1 MTTVRQLLHVRDLA
15 WQSPDGSFTLHVPE
29 FSVCAGD
36 RLAIT
41 GPSGCGKSTVLG
53 LLSMALHPTEYQVFT
68 LLDQPVNL
76 AETTAKFRTQ
86 KAALRAK
93 CIGFVPQMSALLPFL
108 SVHDN
113 IRLPLD
119 ILDKEDSVR
128 LKTLAQRL
136 DIEPCLARMPAQISV
151 GQRQRAAIARAL
163 VHSPPLLLADE
174 PTAALHPD
182 QAENVMHLLSAETAV
197 DGAVL
202 VVTHDPELARKT
214 GYTLIPAILNSKTTY
229 ISTAPKALV

>member
-1 MTTVRQLLHVRDLA
+1 MRDLT

-29 FSVCAGD
+29 LSVHAGD

-53 LLSMALHPTEYQVFT
+53 LLSLALQPAECQLFA
-68 LLDQPVNL
+68 LQGLPVNL
-76 AETTAKFRTQ
+76 METTAKTRAQ

-93 CIGFVPQMSALLPFL
+93 YFGFVPQMSALLPFL
-108 SVHDN
+108 SIQDN

-119 ILDKEDSVR
+119 ILNKEAPTR
-128 LKTLAQRL
+128 LRTLAQRL
-136 DIEPCLARMPAQISV
+136 DIEPCLTRMPARISV

-163 VHSPPLLLADE
+163 VHNPPILLAEE

-182 QAENVMHLLSAETAV
+182 QAENVMHLLSTETAA
-197 DGAVL
+197 DGAVV
-202 VVTHDPELARKT
+202 VVTHDPELARKV
-214 GYTLIPAILNSKTTY
+214 GYTLIPAILDGQTTR
-229 ISTAPKALV
+229 ISTAPEALT